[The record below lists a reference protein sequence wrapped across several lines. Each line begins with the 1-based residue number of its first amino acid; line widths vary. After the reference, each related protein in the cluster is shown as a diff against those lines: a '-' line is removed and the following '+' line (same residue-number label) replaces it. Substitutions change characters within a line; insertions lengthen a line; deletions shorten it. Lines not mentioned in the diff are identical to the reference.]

1 MIYLET
7 NGGDFMA
14 KKGSKKKG
22 KKSSKKGG
30 LKVDEPEKTESE

>member
-1 MIYLET
+1 
-7 NGGDFMA
+7 MA